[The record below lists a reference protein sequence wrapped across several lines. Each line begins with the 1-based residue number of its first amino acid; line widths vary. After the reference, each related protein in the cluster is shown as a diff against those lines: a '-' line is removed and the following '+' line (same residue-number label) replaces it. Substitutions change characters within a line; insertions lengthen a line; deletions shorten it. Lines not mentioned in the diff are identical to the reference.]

1 MNGKWLST
9 ADVAKELDVSKATV
23 LRLLKRGL
31 LIGHKITPGALRSS
45 YRIDPESVERYKALR
60 HK

>member
-31 LIGHKITPGALRSS
+31 LSGHKITPGALRCS
-45 YRIDPESVERYKALR
+45 YRIDPECFARYTALR
-60 HK
+60 NK